1 MSLAIPLMILY
12 EGSIW
17 SVKWVEKKAAAT
29 KAAEAA
35 AAAAAPDGK
44 PAE

>member
-1 MSLAIPLMILY
+1 VLY

-17 SVKWVEKKAAAT
+17 SVKIVEGKAAKT
-29 KAAEAA
+29 KAA
-35 AAAAAPDGK
+35 AAAKAAADAGTGIK

>member
-1 MSLAIPLMILY
+1 MVLY

-17 SVKWVEKKAAAT
+17 SVKFVEKRAVADKA
-29 KAAEAA
+29 KAA
-35 AAAAAPDGK
+35 AAAAAK

>member
-1 MSLAIPLMILY
+1 MALY

-17 SVKWVEKKAAAT
+17 SVRMVEGKAAKAKAEADA
-29 KAAEAA
+29 KAASGAEA
-35 AAAAAPDGK
+35 PKLPEDK

>member
-1 MSLAIPLMILY
+1 VLY

-17 SVKWVEKKAAAT
+17 SVKMVEGKAAAQ
-29 KAAEAA
+29 AA
-35 AAAAAPDGK
+35 AAKPEAN